1 MMVQELALQ
10 RETLAQAGQGKIA
23 PEEIKGILRRKDRS
37 AAGMT
42 APAHG
47 LVL

>member
-1 MMVQELALQ
+1 MPV
-10 RETLAQAGQGKIA
+10 T
-23 PEEIKGILRRKDRS
+23 S

-47 LVL
+47 LVLWKIFYKSKLGQGVLTDRSHSTIGVEELE